1 MINTCLK
8 KFREIRSICE
18 DGTMRGPKQL
28 DEIHRISDEM
38 VCFIEDPIKYP
49 LQ

>member
-1 MINTCLK
+1 MKGIYFK

-18 DGTMRGPKQL
+18 SGGMKDPNKL